1 VAKTL
6 HYKTIRFQEG
16 WVSLS
21 VKIRRPFAS
30 WLLLVYVV
38 FVCLTVVAQDD
49 IGRKVKNRVPPVYPE
64 IARKM
69 GIVGTVRLQLTI
81 APSGNIKETKVIG
94 GHPILVTAAVD
105 AVKKWKFEPANAET
119 SGTVE
124 FKFDPNN

>member
-1 VAKTL
+1 LA
-6 HYKTIRFQEG
+6 
-16 WVSLS
+16 
-21 VKIRRPFAS
+21 KIRRSPAA
-30 WLLLVYVV
+30 WLLLGSIV
-38 FVCLTVVAQDD
+38 FACLTVVAQDE

-69 GIVGTVRLQLTI
+69 GIVGSVRLQLTI
-81 APSGNIKETKVIG
+81 APSGNVKETKVIG

-105 AVKKWKFEPANAET
+105 AVKKWKFEPANTET